1 MKKILPLFSYVFHPI
16 FIPAM
21 ATLFY
26 LYFSGGEF
34 VNQEKLFI
42 FFQVLVVT
50 VILPSL
56 VFLLL
61 RTAGNIDSIMLA
73 EVSQRKIPLII
84 HCFLLILLVK
94 KSITI
99 ERYPELHF
107 FLLGALL
114 STILALILLF
124 ANIKASLHIIAISS
138 LTVFII
144 GLSLHLQIQNTLT
157 IAVLILLNGFVASSR
172 LEMKAHTNKELL
184 IGFMLGAVPQLLLLM
199 LWL

>member
-73 EVSQRKIPLII
+73 EVSQRKIPLIT

-144 GLSLHLQIQNTLT
+144 GLSLHLQIQNTFT

>member
-21 ATLFY
+21 ATMFY
-26 LYFSGGEF
+26 LSLNDAEF
-34 VNQEKLFI
+34 VNQEKLFV

-73 EVSQRKIPLII
+73 EVSQRKIPLIL

-99 ERYPELHF
+99 DRYPELHF

-124 ANIKASLHIIAISS
+124 ANIKASLHMIAISS

-144 GLSLHLQIQNTLT
+144 GLSLHLQLQNTFI
-157 IAVLILLNGFVASSR
+157 IAVLILLNGFIASSR
-172 LEMKAHTNKELL
+172 LEMKAHTNKELV
-184 IGFMLGAVPQLLLLM
+184 IGFILGAVPQLLLLV